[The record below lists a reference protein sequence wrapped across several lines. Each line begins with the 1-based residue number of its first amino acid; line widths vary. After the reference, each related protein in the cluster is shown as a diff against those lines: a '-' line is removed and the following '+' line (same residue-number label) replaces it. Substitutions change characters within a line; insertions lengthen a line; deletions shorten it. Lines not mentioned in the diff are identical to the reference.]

1 MAHQGQRGTVKL
13 SVLGGLFYCPLSN
26 RSDSNMTRR
35 IAMREKSL
43 REFYQKVMGTSLL
56 LPLSDEAEETED
68 STEQEEDE

>member
-1 MAHQGQRGTVKL
+1 
-13 SVLGGLFYCPLSN
+13 
-26 RSDSNMTRR
+26 MTRR
-35 IAMREKSL
+35 IVMSEKSL